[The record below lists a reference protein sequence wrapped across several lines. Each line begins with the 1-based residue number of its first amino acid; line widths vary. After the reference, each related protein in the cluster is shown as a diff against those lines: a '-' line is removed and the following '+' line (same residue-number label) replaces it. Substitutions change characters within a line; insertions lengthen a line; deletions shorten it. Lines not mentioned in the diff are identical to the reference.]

1 MNLLNKN
8 LSLKADLLV
17 TLLNGVIVIGGV
29 FVLNGLIARIHGL
42 DILGEFLL
50 IKRTLSASVG
60 ILLVGMNIALPNY
73 LSRNFEKSYGD
84 NAFILFF
91 IVTIPM
97 TIFLIAGILWFNI
110 KGFYSSYFWIY
121 VLFSFG
127 LSAQFITYALY
138 RGYMN
143 MIGANIFQLVGTAII
158 PIVVFTSVGTLND
171 GLFWIGCSVI
181 IIMLFAF
188 LFRNKGVHIP
198 AINFHQCKKII
209 IYGLERIPSFFSQ
222 FILLAGVPIF
232 LAQKVNFESV
242 AYFNSSLSLVR
253 LSLIIVNP
261 IGMVLLPRISNKI
274 ASGRKRDVLKHLEIF
289 FNTGIV
295 ISVIGTTYCYI
306 NAPLILKI
314 WLGEF
319 SDSGVSIL
327 RLTILSLPF
336 YTFSGLTRSP
346 IDAISEKGYNS
357 LIYGFAAVSMI
368 LLIILGNYY
377 GVELLITA
385 LYSFLFSHILAGLL
399 SAYYIQ
405 KLFKHWFFGFK
416 LFRDIILSILIM
428 IIISQIISMFNIA
441 LLSQLFI
448 SSTLFLLIAL
458 MIFKYTKTGWVAE
471 VKSKLYAK

>member
-1 MNLLNKN
+1 MLYKC
-8 LSLKADLLV
+8 
-17 TLLNGVIVIGGV
+17 T
-29 FVLNGLIARIHGL
+29 
-42 DILGEFLL
+42 
-50 IKRTLSASVG
+50 T
-60 ILLVGMNIALPNY
+60 NI
-73 LSRNFEKSYGD
+73 
-84 NAFILFF
+84 
-91 IVTIPM
+91 
-97 TIFLIAGILWFNI
+97 
-110 KGFYSSYFWIY
+110 
-121 VLFSFG
+121 
-127 LSAQFITYALY
+127 
-138 RGYMN
+138 
-143 MIGANIFQLVGTAII
+143 
-158 PIVVFTSVGTLND
+158 
-171 GLFWIGCSVI
+171 
-181 IIMLFAF
+181 
-188 LFRNKGVHIP
+188 
-198 AINFHQCKKII
+198 
-209 IYGLERIPSFFSQ
+209 
-222 FILLAGVPIF
+222 
-232 LAQKVNFESV
+232 
-242 AYFNSSLSLVR
+242 
-253 LSLIIVNP
+253 
-261 IGMVLLPRISNKI
+261 
-274 ASGRKRDVLKHLEIF
+274 
-289 FNTGIV
+289 
-295 ISVIGTTYCYI
+295 
-306 NAPLILKI
+306 KI